1 MNSSTAQKQ
10 KVPWLYCGSLESLF
24 FDGKHYPTTFTFA
37 GLNWPIFTSLFL
49 MIAAK
54 KEPATEVN
62 ENIDF
67 LWLHITNE
75 KVFLSNVI
83 LLKL

>member
-1 MNSSTAQKQ
+1 
-10 KVPWLYCGSLESLF
+10 
-24 FDGKHYPTTFTFA
+24 
-37 GLNWPIFTSLFL
+37 

-54 KEPATEVN
+54 QEPATEVN

-83 LLKL
+83 SLKL